1 MSVKTNDRLM
11 ERTVGVSA
19 KAPLK
24 AIAAALKREREAAGL
39 SLTEVARQA
48 GIAKSTLSQ
57 LEAGTGN
64 PNLETLWALAVA
76 LDVSLADLLDPPRP
90 QVLLVRAGEG
100 EPIRAEHSD
109 YAVTLL
115 SNAAPGTRR
124 DLYRLAFEPG
134 PARESDPHPT
144 AVIEHLVLSTGRA
157 LIGPADSAVELGP
170 GDYISYPGDVPHT
183 FQALEPGTT
192 AVLVLEHR

>member
-1 MSVKTNDRLM
+1 M
-11 ERTVGVSA
+11 ERTVGVGA

-24 AIAAALKREREAAGL
+24 AIAAALKREREAVGL

-76 LDVSLADLLDPPRP
+76 LDVSLADLLDPPRS

-100 EPIRAEHSD
+100 EPIRAERSD
-109 YAVTLL
+109 YAATLL
-115 SNAAPGTRR
+115 SSAAPGTRR

-144 AVIEHLVLSTGRA
+144 SVIEHLVLSSGRA
-157 LIGPADSAVELGP
+157 LVGPADSAVELGP

-183 FQALEPGTT
+183 IQALEPGTT
-192 AVLVLEHR
+192 AVLILEHR

>member
-1 MSVKTNDRLM
+1 MKKWLPLSA
-11 ERTVGVSA
+11 RT
-19 KAPLK
+19 
-24 AIAAALKREREAAGL
+24 
-39 SLTEVARQA
+39 
-48 GIAKSTLSQ
+48 STPWLACETDPGRAV
-57 LEAGTGN
+57 EAGN
-64 PNLETLWALAVA
+64 PGAFW
-76 LDVSLADLLDPPRP
+76 SLSEG
-90 QVLLVRAGEG
+90 VLGAAEG

-144 AVIEHLVLSTGRA
+144 SVIEHLVLSTGRA
-157 LIGPADSAVELGP
+157 LIGPADSPVELGP